1 MNVSF
6 DDSDWLIQCRNHP
19 MAMDL
24 MNDDLMFENYNDN
37 SKEDVHKMNALLEI
51 CLSQKTKER
60 TSFRRK
66 IFSDHR
72 CSILV

>member
-1 MNVSF
+1 
-6 DDSDWLIQCRNHP
+6 
-19 MAMDL
+19 MDL
-24 MNDDLMFENYNDN
+24 LNDDLMFENYNDN

-60 TSFRRK
+60 TIFRRK